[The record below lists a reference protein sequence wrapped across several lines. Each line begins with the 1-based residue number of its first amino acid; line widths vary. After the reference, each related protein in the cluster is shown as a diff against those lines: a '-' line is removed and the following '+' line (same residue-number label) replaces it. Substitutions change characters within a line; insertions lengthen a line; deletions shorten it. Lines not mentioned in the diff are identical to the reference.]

1 MTDPSGVL
9 DASFIVRYLTGQ
21 PAEQAGRA
29 RGLIDSNLVLGVT
42 DVGIV
47 ESAYV
52 LTNVYGVPREAVVD
66 ALVALIRRRNVMV
79 LGAEQE
85 YVLLGLLMCR
95 ASGRISFGDAMI
107 WAAARSRGVPAVYT
121 FDERFPSEGVAL
133 LSGKNEGM

>member
-1 MTDPSGVL
+1 MTEPTGVL

-21 PAEQAGRA
+21 PVEQAGRA
-29 RGLIDSNLVLGVT
+29 RDLIEGDLLLGVT

-52 LTNVYGVPREAVVD
+52 LTSIYGMPREAVAD
-66 ALVALIRRRNVMV
+66 ALVALILRRNIMV

-85 YVLLGLLMCR
+85 YIVLGLLVCR

-107 WAAARSRGVPAVYT
+107 WAAARSRGVAAVYT
-121 FDERFPSEGVAL
+121 FDERFPSEGLAL
-133 LSGKNEGM
+133 LSG